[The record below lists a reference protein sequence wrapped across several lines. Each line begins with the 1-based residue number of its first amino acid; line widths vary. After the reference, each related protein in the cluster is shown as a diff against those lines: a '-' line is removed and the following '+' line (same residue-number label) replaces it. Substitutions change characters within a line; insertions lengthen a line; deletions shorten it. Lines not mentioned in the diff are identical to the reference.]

1 MLDRLL
7 DKLLGKT
14 VSVSMV
20 TLVLVILGCVGIRAL
35 PVGLIPDVDI
45 PYVTVQVDAPDMS
58 ARELDEVVVRTLR
71 QNLVQTDHL
80 SGLQTESRDGSASI
94 VLSFEQGQDID
105 FAFIEVNEKIDRSMS
120 SLPDISR
127 PKVFK
132 ASATDIPAFFINVTG
147 RGGALQGDEFLELSD
162 FVSSVI
168 AKRLEQLDEV
178 AMVDVSGVAEREILV
193 VPDLERLSAAGMSVD
208 MFQSSLSDA
217 NVRLSNLTI
226 RDGEYR
232 YNVRFR
238 SFASSPEDI
247 GNVYFRSGDKVMQI
261 KDVASVVEHA
271 APRSGLDRSDG
282 KDAVMLAV
290 IKQGAIFTF
299 PVSKGIPKG
308 NSVSP

>member
-147 RGGALQGDEFLELSD
+147 RGGALQICVEFAR
-162 FVSSVI
+162 V
-168 AKRLEQLDEV
+168 
-178 AMVDVSGVAEREILV
+178 
-193 VPDLERLSAAGMSVD
+193 
-208 MFQSSLSDA
+208 
-217 NVRLSNLTI
+217 
-226 RDGEYR
+226 
-232 YNVRFR
+232 
-238 SFASSPEDI
+238 
-247 GNVYFRSGDKVMQI
+247 
-261 KDVASVVEHA
+261 VVEQQRALLGEPRDYHTAVFLVAVAFHQA
-271 APRSGLDRSDG
+271 ALAQVLDGARGLFGRDIHVRAQS
-282 KDAVMLAV
+282 
-290 IKQGAIFTF
+290 
-299 PVSKGIPKG
+299 
-308 NSVSP
+308 

>member
-7 DKLLGKT
+7 DKLLDKT

-147 RGGALQGDEFLELSD
+147 RGEALQGDGFLELSD

-178 AMVDVSGVAEREILV
+178 AMVDVSGILGSQFV
-193 VPDLERLSAAGMSVD
+193 IEPNMGKLLSLGLKVEDLERQLITRA
-208 MFQSSLSDA
+208 L
-217 NVRLSNLTI
+217 R
-226 RDGEYR
+226 
-232 YNVRFR
+232 RFR
-238 SFASSPEDI
+238 
-247 GNVYFRSGDKVMQI
+247 GNVAATARGLNLSGRVLRYK
-261 KDVASVVEHA
+261 
-271 APRSGLDRSDG
+271 
-282 KDAVMLAV
+282 
-290 IKQGAIFTF
+290 IKQLAIDVRELVRAEV
-299 PVSKGIPKG
+299 PPGEKEGGV
-308 NSVSP
+308 

>member
-7 DKLLGKT
+7 DKLLDKT

-80 SGLQTESRDGSASI
+80 AGLHTESRDGSASI
-94 VLSFEQGQDID
+94 VLSFEQGHDID

-147 RGGALQGDEFLELSD
+147 RGEALQGDGFLELSD

-168 AKRLEQLDEV
+168 AKRLEQL
-178 AMVDVSGVAEREILV
+178 ARN
-193 VPDLERLSAAGMSVD
+193 
-208 MFQSSLSDA
+208 FQRRA
-217 NVRLSNLTI
+217 
-226 RDGEYR
+226 
-232 YNVRFR
+232 
-238 SFASSPEDI
+238 
-247 GNVYFRSGDKVMQI
+247 
-261 KDVASVVEHA
+261 
-271 APRSGLDRSDG
+271 
-282 KDAVMLAV
+282 
-290 IKQGAIFTF
+290 
-299 PVSKGIPKG
+299 
-308 NSVSP
+308 